1 MRPQEVNLGIGIW
14 NWRSRAIMFSEHR
27 NVGLQTSFRCPFVDA
42 GGDGGTGFTTVGYL
56 HTGSISHY
64 LR

>member
-1 MRPQEVNLGIGIW
+1 
-14 NWRSRAIMFSEHR
+14 MFSEHR
-27 NVGLQTSFRCPFVDA
+27 NVGLQISFRCPFIDA

-56 HTGSISHY
+56 YTGRISHY